1 MSQQIRV
8 LVADDRPS
16 ARKGMKALLT
26 FFPEIDLVGVASDGR
41 EAINMAEICQP
52 DVILMDMQ
60 MPVMDGI
67 EATRLIKNK
76 WPMIKIIALT
86 MYGSW
91 RAEAMRAGVDA
102 ILLKGFEAEIL
113 RKVILETQAR
123 YYKAPVVA
131 EHVGIKKE

>member
-16 ARKGMKALLT
+16 AREGMKALLT
-26 FFPEIDLVGVASDGR
+26 FFPEFDLVGVAADGQ
-41 EAINMAEICQP
+41 EAINMAEIYQP

-76 WPMIKIIALT
+76 WPMIKIIALA

-91 RAEAMRAGVDA
+91 RAEAMRVGVDA
-102 ILLKGFEAEIL
+102 ILLKGFEAEML

-123 YYKAPVVA
+123 YYKAPLVA
-131 EHVGIKKE
+131 GHTGI